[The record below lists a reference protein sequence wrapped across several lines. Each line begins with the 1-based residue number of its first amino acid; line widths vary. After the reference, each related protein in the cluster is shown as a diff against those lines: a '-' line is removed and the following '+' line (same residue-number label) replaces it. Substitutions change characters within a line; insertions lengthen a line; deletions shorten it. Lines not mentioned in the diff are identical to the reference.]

1 MRCVAGWSQVG
12 VWTYEELCY
21 VAFGRLGYVL
31 VCSFMIVFAFGAL
44 LAYHLIIGDTIP
56 QVKLQAG
63 WRRLVLGG
71 GVAVRA
77 GGAGAVSIESL

>member
-1 MRCVAGWSQVG
+1 MQVG
-12 VWTYEELCY
+12 VWNYEELCY

-56 QVKLQAG
+56 QVQL
-63 WRRLVLGG
+63 
-71 GVAVRA
+71 
-77 GGAGAVSIESL
+77 GAG

>member
-1 MRCVAGWSQVG
+1 MQVG
-12 VWTYEELCY
+12 VWNYEELCY

-56 QVKLQAG
+56 QVQLGAG
-63 WRRLVLGG
+63 CRGQVLG
-71 GVAVRA
+71 A
-77 GGAGAVSIESL
+77 GMQ